1 MPVDSFLAAFL
12 AGLGTGAHCAFMC
25 GPLACALKVKPLEY
39 HLARIVAYTLVGGL
53 CGGFGQLVLKRWSNS
68 PLHLAPWVLVLVFL
82 VMATGLE
89 RRIPVPAFVSRWSGR
104 IRLERNLGWLTPLIP
119 CGPLWL
125 MFGAAAAT
133 GEVLAGA
140 TLLLWFAWGTVALY
154 ALAQCGFASLQKNV
168 AQRVAPMMQ
177 RGFLWL
183 ATLLLA
189 WRLWNGGG
197 HGCCSL

>member
-1 MPVDSFLAAFL
+1 
-12 AGLGTGAHCAFMC
+12 MC

-168 AQRVAPMMQ
+168 AQRVAPIMQ